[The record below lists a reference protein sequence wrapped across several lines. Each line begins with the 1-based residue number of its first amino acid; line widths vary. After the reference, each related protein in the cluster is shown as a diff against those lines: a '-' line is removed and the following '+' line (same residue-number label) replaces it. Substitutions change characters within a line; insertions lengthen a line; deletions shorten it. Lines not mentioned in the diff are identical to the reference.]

1 MSNEGFRFSRGQ
13 VTAIAHSTH
22 ALNIWY
28 GSVSSG
34 KTLAWLFM
42 MLGEIKQA
50 GKSGSIVICGKSLD
64 AIYQNVFMPLQT
76 EPIFATAAPFIHYV
90 RRNPTATIFGREV
103 QVIGVNDQ
111 GAEGRIRGG
120 TYQLLF
126 YDELTLCPE
135 NVWEMLW
142 SRMRATGN
150 PNPPRV
156 FATTNPAT
164 PAHYLKTNFIDKAAE
179 TDTYAR
185 LFTMDD
191 NPGLTEDY
199 KERMKASYTGIFYRR
214 MIRGEWAAAEGA
226 VYESWNPD
234 TMVKGRAVG
243 TVLAVGIDYGTN
255 HPSAGYALTVTE
267 DGLQIT
273 HEWSPQTTGLGG
285 RTRLTDGELADS
297 LQEWLA
303 TLPNQPKG
311 LYIDPA
317 AASFHEELRRRKV
330 RTTKADNSV
339 VDGIRQVDS
348 LLTSGALTIA
358 EDCKR
363 LIEEIPGYRWDASAA
378 ERGKDAPVKE
388 LDDHCDAM
396 RYAVYSSRHLWGRHV
411 EKLRAQLTATPNAA

>member
-13 VTAIAHSTH
+13 VTAIARSTH

-50 GKSGSIVICGKSLD
+50 GTSGSIVICGKSLD

-164 PAHYLKTNFIDKAAE
+164 PAL
-179 TDTYAR
+179 
-185 LFTMDD
+185 
-191 NPGLTEDY
+191 
-199 KERMKASYTGIFYRR
+199 
-214 MIRGEWAAAEGA
+214 
-226 VYESWNPD
+226 
-234 TMVKGRAVG
+234 
-243 TVLAVGIDYGTN
+243 
-255 HPSAGYALTVTE
+255 
-267 DGLQIT
+267 
-273 HEWSPQTTGLGG
+273 
-285 RTRLTDGELADS
+285 S
-297 LQEWLA
+297 L
-303 TLPNQPKG
+303 
-311 LYIDPA
+311 I
-317 AASFHEELRRRKV
+317 H
-330 RTTKADNSV
+330 
-339 VDGIRQVDS
+339 I
-348 LLTSGALTIA
+348 
-358 EDCKR
+358 
-363 LIEEIPGYRWDASAA
+363 
-378 ERGKDAPVKE
+378 
-388 LDDHCDAM
+388 
-396 RYAVYSSRHLWGRHV
+396 
-411 EKLRAQLTATPNAA
+411 